1 MKKRVSPVL
10 IVVLLIILVIATG
23 GLSVVIGRY
32 LPGKEKM
39 DSSVYFH
46 LEGEDQVALVLDQ
59 EILEKKGKL
68 LDGSIYIDADTVG
81 RYINSRFYWDE
92 ENQEMLYTLPDEVIA
107 LQPDSRSYTA
117 GGKEQEEEVPMIVS
131 EGDTFFLSLDFLMKY
146 TDMDCQV
153 FENPHRAVINTRE
166 GAVQMVDAR
175 KSYQV
180 REKGGIKSP
189 ILTEGQ
195 EGDHLRFLEAMENW
209 TKVATIDGYVGYV
222 RNKDIGEVREEEV
235 AFSSDIPEY
244 TSIRKEGKINLS
256 WHLMTNEAGN
266 GELAEKIKGC
276 EGMNVISPTWFT
288 FADSDGTL
296 KSLADKS
303 YVDQAHEAGLDV
315 WGLIENINTDES
327 TLEVLSVRENRI
339 RISRQL
345 MDAVKETGLDGI
357 NVDFENIT
365 EDSAPHYLQFVREL
379 SVSMR
384 KEKKILSVDLPVPQP
399 YNAFYNPKE
408 LGVMTDYVIIMG
420 YDEHYSGSEEAGS
433 VASLPYVEAG
443 IQGMLEAVPAD
454 KVINA
459 IPFYTR
465 LWIQPFGSSNL
476 TSETM
481 SMDEASDY
489 VKKHDMEVYWDG
501 SAGQNVAEK
510 EDDEA
515 LYQIWL
521 EDEESI
527 EEKMKLIQS
536 YDLAGVASWQLG
548 YQRNTVWEIMDRYLN
563 G

>member
-1 MKKRVSPVL
+1 M
-10 IVVLLIILVIATG
+10 
-23 GLSVVIGRY
+23 
-32 LPGKEKM
+32 
-39 DSSVYFH
+39 
-46 LEGEDQVALVLDQ
+46 
-59 EILEKKGKL
+59 
-68 LDGSIYIDADTVG
+68 
-81 RYINSRFYWDE
+81 
-92 ENQEMLYTLPDEVIA
+92 
-107 LQPDSRSYTA
+107 
-117 GGKEQEEEVPMIVS
+117 
-131 EGDTFFLSLDFLMKY
+131 
-146 TDMDCQV
+146 
-153 FENPHRAVINTRE
+153 
-166 GAVQMVDAR
+166 
-175 KSYQV
+175 
-180 REKGGIKSP
+180 
-189 ILTEGQ
+189 
-195 EGDHLRFLEAMENW
+195 
-209 TKVATIDGYVGYV
+209 
-222 RNKDIGEVREEEV
+222 
-235 AFSSDIPEY
+235 
-244 TSIRKEGKINLS
+244 
-256 WHLMTNEAGN
+256 
-266 GELAEKIKGC
+266 
-276 EGMNVISPTWFT
+276 
-288 FADSDGTL
+288 
-296 KSLADKS
+296 
-303 YVDQAHEAGLDV
+303 
-315 WGLIENINTDES
+315 
-327 TLEVLSVRENRI
+327 LSVRENRT
-339 RISRQL
+339 RIIRQL

-384 KEKKILSVDLPVPQP
+384 KAKKILSVDLPVPQP

-489 VKKHDMEVYWDG
+489 VKKHNMEVYWDG